1 MFFIYEESK
10 GGKSS
15 FNIADADATDFWLR
29 HFSNALYLRFIAQH
43 KNTSTSE
50 KAQANKELAIA
61 DRKMTFWAKHPNYS
75 KERAVAGAG
84 KLKKD
89 WVEPA

>member
-1 MFFIYEESK
+1 MFFIYEETK

-43 KNTSTSE
+43 KKSTTLE

-61 DRKMTFWAKHPNYS
+61 DRKMAFWAKHHNYN
-75 KERAVAGAG
+75 KDRAQTGAT

-89 WVEPA
+89 WMQPA